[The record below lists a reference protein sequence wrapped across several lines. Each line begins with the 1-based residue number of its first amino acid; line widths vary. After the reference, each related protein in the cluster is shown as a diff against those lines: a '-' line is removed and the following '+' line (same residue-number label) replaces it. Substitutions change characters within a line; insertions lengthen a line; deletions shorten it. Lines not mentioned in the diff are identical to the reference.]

1 MEEAEWVVE
10 VMRATG
16 KPTAIT
22 MCIGPPGD
30 TNNVPPGECA
40 VRLAKKGNL
49 DCSVHR
55 SCLFRTLSLRHRRR
69 WLTCEPSPTV
79 RATPTSTSRINA
91 QIHWFHVNRRP
102 IRVK

>member
-40 VRLAKKGNL
+40 VRLARKGNL

-55 SCLFRTLSLRHRRR
+55 SCLFRTFSLRHRRR
-69 WLTCEPSPTV
+69 CLTLACV
-79 RATPTSTSRINA
+79 QTSSLPQENSEEETS
-91 QIHWFHVNRRP
+91 VNRR
-102 IRVK
+102 R

>member
-30 TNNVPPGECA
+30 SNNVPPGECA
-40 VRLAKKGNL
+40 VRLARKGNL

-55 SCLFRTLSLRHRRR
+55 SCLFRTLSLRHRC
-69 WLTCEPSPTV
+69 LTYEPSPTM
-79 RATPTSTSRINA
+79 RATATSTSRINER
-91 QIHWFHVNRRP
+91 IHWFHVNGMP